1 MQRRDFITLL
11 GGAAAAWPLMAHA
24 QQTERV
30 RRIGAL
36 HTGAADN
43 PIGQARDTAFLQRLN
58 ELGWTE
64 SRNLRTDKFQHPVR

>member
-24 QQTERV
+24 QQTERG

-36 HTGAADN
+36 HTGAADD
-43 PIGQARDTAFLQRLN
+43 PIGQARNTA
-58 ELGWTE
+58 
-64 SRNLRTDKFQHPVR
+64 PVV